1 MAIKIEK
8 TTSKYPQLEHEAKIL
23 SGGEGIPKIMT
34 YFQTG
39 IFNCLMMELFGPTLE
54 DIFSFFH
61 RKLSIKTTI
70 QISLQ
75 MLSRI
80 EFMHSRHFIHRD
92 KEHMIMRIKF
102 TLLTSD
108 YQSVSEIQKQVFIS
122 HIKTENS

>member
-1 MAIKIEK
+1 
-8 TTSKYPQLEHEAKIL
+8 
-23 SGGEGIPKIMT
+23 
-34 YFQTG
+34 
-39 IFNCLMMELFGPTLE
+39 MMELLGPTLE

-92 KEHMIMRIKF
+92 IKPTNF
-102 TLLTSD
+102 LLGTHDNANKIYLIDFGLSKRFRNPKTGLHIPYKD
-108 YQSVSEIQKQVFIS
+108 GKQLTGTPKFVSIYTHLGIEQSRRDDLES
-122 HIKTENS
+122 

>member
-1 MAIKIEK
+1 
-8 TTSKYPQLEHEAKIL
+8 
-23 SGGEGIPKIMT
+23 MT

-39 IFNCLMMELFGPTLE
+39 IFNCLMMELLGPTLE

-92 KEHMIMRIKF
+92 MIMRIKF